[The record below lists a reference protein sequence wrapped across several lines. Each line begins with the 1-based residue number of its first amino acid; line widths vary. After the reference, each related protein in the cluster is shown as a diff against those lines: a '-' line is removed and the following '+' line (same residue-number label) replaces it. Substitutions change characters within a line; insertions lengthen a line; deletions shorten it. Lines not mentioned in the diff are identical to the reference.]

1 MLWVAVV
8 FCAGF
13 AVMDVLEVAHKLEE
27 EESTIAVIAAFVAV
41 LHAAAAVSALAL
53 LRRSRPVE
61 VA

>member
-27 EESTIAVIAAFVAV
+27 EGESTIAVIAAFVA
-41 LHAAAAVSALAL
+41 ASA
-53 LRRSRPVE
+53 RSGRP
-61 VA
+61 